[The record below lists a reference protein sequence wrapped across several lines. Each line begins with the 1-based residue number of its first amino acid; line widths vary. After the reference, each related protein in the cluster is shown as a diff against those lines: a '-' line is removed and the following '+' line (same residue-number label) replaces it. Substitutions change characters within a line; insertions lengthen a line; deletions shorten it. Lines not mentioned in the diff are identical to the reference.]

1 MVELRKGSKDLLQA
15 LEVLR
20 TAPED
25 NVATVL
31 QDLRSRGSVVE
42 FLQSVASG
50 STATSLLLN
59 PVATSRAEVLA
70 DSKVELDLNMRY
82 PGAFPPLETLEI
94 TDVDLSL
101 LAVQRGPEPI
111 AQQTTIPLSPYS
123 QTDPSSQTSGT
134 PESSESLST
143 PSDATGDTVHPV
155 DPRLEVLKILQW
167 TSVPIP
173 DLLAAQ
179 AISFY
184 LVNEHPVLAFFDA
197 DLLIRDLVSGERR
210 FCSPLLVS
218 ALLAW
223 SCASFSQ
230 FESRAL
236 SLSIAL
242 LHEAKTRWKNLQDHN
257 NITTLS
263 AAMLLVLT
271 CNQHGQDRVG
281 LEYLDASAEI
291 GRRLGL
297 FGDQESSV
305 PKPNDGS
312 DEDLR
317 SAASFAAW
325 GAFGW
330 HRQPVSNAHQMYQLL
345 LNWATNLPE
354 DARRGDLCPHHVYI
368 LHTWYH
374 TAIINIWRPFLE
386 AESNEFSR
394 QDSVDNAAYD
404 ASVKQL
410 KRLLYSYRTRFEAT
424 HQTMFIT
431 PGLIALI
438 NEVFRK
444 PHASDAQFWF
454 ILAARGCL
462 SIAAWCRGV
471 RGIIQG
477 LMTVGRQNGTFKR
490 EGWAGNVMVEDI
502 QSTTQS
508 LVQDGAYDSV
518 YPINFDSVSENIQ
531 DIGMEAL
538 AGEFKRLNAQ
548 SKAQGK
554 GQSRQAESPSE
565 QKAWKGDLR
574 DLDLTLTE
582 ATEEEEYI

>member
-1 MVELRKGSKDLLQA
+1 MLELRKGSKDLLQA
-15 LEVLR
+15 LEILR

-25 NVATVL
+25 SVATVL

-59 PVATSRAEVLA
+59 PIATSRAEVLA

-101 LAVQRGPEPI
+101 LAVQRGPEPT
-111 AQQTTIPLSPYS
+111 AQQTTFSVSPYS
-123 QTDPSSQTSGT
+123 QTDPSSRTSGT
-134 PESSESLST
+134 PTTSESVST
-143 PSDATGDTVHPV
+143 PSDATGDAGYPV
-155 DPRLEVLKILQW
+155 DPRLEFLRIWRW
-167 TSVPIP
+167 TSVPVP

-197 DLLIRDLVSGERR
+197 DLLIRDVVSGGRR

-223 SCASFSQ
+223 SC
-230 FESRAL
+230 
-236 SLSIAL
+236 
-242 LHEAKTRWKNLQDHN
+242 
-257 NITTLS
+257 
-263 AAMLLVLT
+263 
-271 CNQHGQDRVG
+271 HGQDRVG
-281 LEYLDASAEI
+281 LDYLDASAEI
-291 GRRLGL
+291 GHRLGL
-297 FGDQESSV
+297 FGNEEILV
-305 PKPNDGS
+305 PDFNDES
-312 DEDLR
+312 DEESR

-330 HRQPVSNAHQMYQLL
+330 HS
-345 LNWATNLPE
+345 
-354 DARRGDLCPHHVYI
+354 I
-368 LHTWYH
+368 WYH

-386 AESNEFSR
+386 AESNEFAR
-394 QDSVDNAAYD
+394 RDSVDNAAYD

-410 KRLLYSYRTRFEAT
+410 KRLLYSYRTRFEST

-431 PGLIALI
+431 PGLITLI

-444 PHASDAQFWF
+444 PNASDAQFWF
-454 ILAARGCL
+454 ILASRGCL
-462 SIAAWCRGV
+462 SIAAWCKGV
-471 RGIIQG
+471 RGIIEG
-477 LMTVGRQNGTFKR
+477 LMTVGRRNGTFR
-490 EGWAGNVMVEDI
+490 RDGWVSNVMVEDI
-502 QSTTQS
+502 QSTTRT
-508 LVQDGAYDSV
+508 LAQDGTYDSV
-518 YPINFDSVSENIQ
+518 YPINFDSVSEKIE

-538 AGEFKRLNAQ
+538 AGEFQRLNSQ
-548 SKAQGK
+548 SKPHGK
-554 GQSRQAESPSE
+554 KAEAPSE
-565 QKAWKGDLR
+565 QKVWKGDFR

>member
-1 MVELRKGSKDLLQA
+1 MLELRKGSKDLLQA
-15 LEVLR
+15 LEILR
-20 TAPED
+20 TAPD
-25 NVATVL
+25 DDVATVL

-50 STATSLLLN
+50 STATRLLLN
-59 PVATSRAEVLA
+59 PAATSRAEVLA

-101 LAVQRGPEPI
+101 LAVQRRPEPI
-111 AQQTTIPLSPYS
+111 VQQTTFPLSPYS
-123 QTDPSSQTSGT
+123 QTDPSSRISGT
-134 PESSESLST
+134 PESSESFST
-143 PSDATGDTVHPV
+143 PIDAIGDVDHPV

-179 AISFY
+179 VIYFY

-197 DLLIRDLVSGERR
+197 DLLIRDIVTGGRR

-230 FESRAL
+230 FEPRAL
-236 SLSIAL
+236 PLSIAFL
-242 LHEAKTRWKNLQDHN
+242 QEAKTRWKDLQDRN
-257 NITTLS
+257 DITTLS

-271 CNQHGQDRVG
+271 SNQRGQDRLG

-297 FGDQESSV
+297 FGDKESSMPDFNV
-305 PKPNDGS
+305 GS
-312 DEDLR
+312 DEESR
-317 SAASFAAW
+317 PAASFAAW

-330 HRQPVSNAHQMYQLL
+330 HR
-345 LNWATNLPE
+345 
-354 DARRGDLCPHHVYI
+354 
-368 LHTWYH
+368 
-374 TAIINIWRPFLE
+374 F
-386 AESNEFSR
+386 ES
-394 QDSVDNAAYD
+394 
-404 ASVKQL
+404 
-410 KRLLYSYRTRFEAT
+410 T

-462 SIAAWCRGV
+462 SVAAWCKGGC
-471 RGIIQG
+471 GIIEG
-477 LMTVGRQNGTFKR
+477 LMAVGRQNGTFKR
-490 EGWAGNVMVEDI
+490 EGWISNVMVEDI
-502 QSTTQS
+502 LSTTQS
-508 LVQDGAYDSV
+508 LVQDGTYDSV

-531 DIGMEAL
+531 DIGMQAL
-538 AGEFKRLNAQ
+538 AKEFKRLDAQ
-548 SKAQGK
+548 SEAQG
-554 GQSRQAESPSE
+554 QEAEVLSE
-565 QKAWKGDLR
+565 QKVWKGDLR

-582 ATEEEEYI
+582 ATEGEEYF